1 LKLRNLMT
9 TNVRTC
15 RVDSSVA
22 EAARI
27 MTDLNVGFVPV
38 VDSHEH
44 VTGVITDRD
53 IVLRC
58 VAHGHGA
65 DGRIS
70 TYMSEPVVTCTP
82 ETDAHEAAELMARS
96 QIRRLCVVEGRRL
109 VGVVALGDLAVQK
122 IHVNEAGDALSSI
135 SEPARPGAH

>member
-1 LKLRNLMT
+1 MKLRNLMT

-15 RVDSSVA
+15 GPDSSVA
-22 EAARI
+22 DAARI
-27 MTDLNVGFVPV
+27 MADLNVGFVPV
-38 VDSHEH
+38 VDANQH

-65 DGRIS
+65 EGRVS
-70 TYMSEPVVTCTP
+70 TYMTQPVISCSA
-82 ETDAHEAAELMARS
+82 EADAHEAADLMARS
-96 QIRRLCVVEGRRL
+96 QIRRLCVVEGNRL
-109 VGVVALGDLAVQK
+109 AGVVALGDLATQQ